1 MKRKFLITNDV
12 GLSLDKV
19 NSVIDIIRAEDGFEY
34 ENLNFIDDTLIEV
47 LEHLQQALDNLDSEE
62 DGMKNYE
69 IIVETKEL
77 HRLESTG
84 YDEQE
89 AIGKALSLL
98 DIDVPLSNRSVSYSI
113 MDVVLKD
120 LYV

>member
-1 MKRKFLITNDV
+1 MCVRIADIFNEERRLKRKLLITNDV

-62 DGMKNYE
+62 DE
-69 IIVETKEL
+69 
-77 HRLESTG
+77 
-84 YDEQE
+84 
-89 AIGKALSLL
+89 
-98 DIDVPLSNRSVSYSI
+98 
-113 MDVVLKD
+113 
-120 LYV
+120 

>member
-1 MKRKFLITNDV
+1 MCVRIADIFNEERRLERKFLITNDV

-62 DGMKNYE
+62 DE
-69 IIVETKEL
+69 
-77 HRLESTG
+77 
-84 YDEQE
+84 
-89 AIGKALSLL
+89 
-98 DIDVPLSNRSVSYSI
+98 
-113 MDVVLKD
+113 
-120 LYV
+120 

>member
-62 DGMKNYE
+62 DE
-69 IIVETKEL
+69 
-77 HRLESTG
+77 
-84 YDEQE
+84 
-89 AIGKALSLL
+89 
-98 DIDVPLSNRSVSYSI
+98 
-113 MDVVLKD
+113 
-120 LYV
+120 

>member
-34 ENLNFIDDTLIEV
+34 ENLDSMDETLVEV

-62 DGMKNYE
+62 DEWRIMK
-69 IIVETKEL
+69 
-77 HRLESTG
+77 
-84 YDEQE
+84 
-89 AIGKALSLL
+89 
-98 DIDVPLSNRSVSYSI
+98 SI
-113 MDVVLKD
+113 
-120 LYV
+120 

>member
-1 MKRKFLITNDV
+1 MKRKLLITNDV

-62 DGMKNYE
+62 DE
-69 IIVETKEL
+69 
-77 HRLESTG
+77 
-84 YDEQE
+84 
-89 AIGKALSLL
+89 
-98 DIDVPLSNRSVSYSI
+98 
-113 MDVVLKD
+113 
-120 LYV
+120 

>member
-19 NSVIDIIRAEDGFEY
+19 DSVIDIIRAEDGFEY

-62 DGMKNYE
+62 DEWKTMK
-69 IIVETKEL
+69 
-77 HRLESTG
+77 
-84 YDEQE
+84 
-89 AIGKALSLL
+89 
-98 DIDVPLSNRSVSYSI
+98 
-113 MDVVLKD
+113 
-120 LYV
+120 